1 MRHMEI
7 QRGKEGMKTQKF
19 NSDVGATAG
28 CTLRL
33 LLNTIPH
40 EKGSI
45 KHGIRADAWFGSVK
59 TASEVSRRGHEAV
72 FQVKQYH
79 SLFPKAFI
87 EETLKDAPGGVHIA
101 LEGKPQCEVTLI
113 AVGYRYSRKTV
124 LFFLLTKNAGSLSE
138 GKPYEM
144 KYTDSYGNVCT
155 RFVDRPDVI
164 SKFFATSNIID
175 THNQLRQDLL
185 QLEKKWLTKNPF
197 FRLTTTL
204 LGINVTDTFLLA
216 NHHRIINHT
225 SGTSSEKN
233 ITIQRFAGLIAFQL
247 LQNAKH
253 LGRPRQRFLP
263 EEIQAPQK
271 TVVSDLSLP
280 SSFLNKPAV
289 RSLTDANGKTHYLV
303 KFDVTKDPSGRCR
316 TKKRKCK
323 RCLEEKKRQD
333 VSFYCISCGENFSFC
348 TNIDGRD
355 CFRHHVEGIKRLT
368 RHSSS

>member
-1 MRHMEI
+1 
-7 QRGKEGMKTQKF
+7 
-19 NSDVGATAG
+19 
-28 CTLRL
+28 
-33 LLNTIPH
+33 
-40 EKGSI
+40 
-45 KHGIRADAWFGSVK
+45 
-59 TASEVSRRGHEAV
+59 
-72 FQVKQYH
+72 
-79 SLFPKAFI
+79 
-87 EETLKDAPGGVHIA
+87 
-101 LEGKPQCEVTLI
+101 
-113 AVGYRYSRKTV
+113 
-124 LFFLLTKNAGSLSE
+124 
-138 GKPYEM
+138 M

-164 SKFFATSNIID
+164 SKFFATSSIID

-233 ITIQRFAGLIAFQL
+233 ITIQRFAGLLAFQL

-280 SSFLNKPAV
+280 SSFSNKPAV

-333 VSFYCISCGENFSFC
+333 VSF
-348 TNIDGRD
+348 
-355 CFRHHVEGIKRLT
+355 
-368 RHSSS
+368 

>member
-101 LEGKPQCEVTLI
+101 LEGKTQCEVTLI

-144 KYTDSYGNVCT
+144 KYTDSYRNVCT
-155 RFVDRPDVI
+155 ALSIAPM
-164 SKFFATSNIID
+164 SYQSS
-175 THNQLRQDLL
+175 L
-185 QLEKKWLTKNPF
+185 QHQT
-197 FRLTTTL
+197 
-204 LGINVTDTFLLA
+204 
-216 NHHRIINHT
+216 
-225 SGTSSEKN
+225 
-233 ITIQRFAGLIAFQL
+233 
-247 LQNAKH
+247 
-253 LGRPRQRFLP
+253 
-263 EEIQAPQK
+263 
-271 TVVSDLSLP
+271 
-280 SSFLNKPAV
+280 
-289 RSLTDANGKTHYLV
+289 SLTHIT
-303 KFDVTKDPSGRCR
+303 
-316 TKKRKCK
+316 
-323 RCLEEKKRQD
+323 
-333 VSFYCISCGENFSFC
+333 SCGRIYSN
-348 TNIDGRD
+348 
-355 CFRHHVEGIKRLT
+355 
-368 RHSSS
+368 